1 MDSIFDI
8 FLLISIKYWNE
19 ILKNAKIQYN
29 NSFLLLNLSI
39 VNPIPFNEN
48 ELYLFIGEI
57 KINV

>member
-8 FLLISIKYWNE
+8 LLLISIKYWNE